1 MFQPLCETVWQFL
14 TTLNIFSPYEPAI
27 VFFDI
32 YPIELK
38 TYVHTETYTWIF
50 IAALFITARTLKQL
64 KCLSVGEW
72 INYGTYISEYYVHN
86 MYSVQTYQNNMHN
99 RILCSTKRK

>member
-1 MFQPLCETVWQFL
+1 MLQPLCETFWQFP

-50 IAALFITARTLKQL
+50 IAVLFIIA
-64 KCLSVGEW
+64 
-72 INYGTYISEYYVHN
+72 
-86 MYSVQTYQNNMHN
+86 QN
-99 RILCSTKRK
+99 LELTKTSFSR